1 MQRAISRAREHDAP
15 LLAKRVVRL
24 HPWTRFGLVELG
36 LIERAPDQRIAVAWD
51 TITAEMKLAA

>member
-1 MQRAISRAREHDAP
+1 MTFLQRQTGDHHNYPR
-15 LLAKRVVRL
+15 
-24 HPWTRFGLVELG
+24 LVELG